1 VAEDVSKKAVADSSG
16 GASTQSLGSGIPSF
30 IQGTKEELAKVVWP
44 TRQQLISQS
53 AGVIL
58 MVALSA
64 ALIYAV
70 DNLLHWAAR
79 LVFK

>member
-1 VAEDVSKKAVADSSG
+1 VAEEVSKKAVAESAPG
-16 GASTQSLGSGIPSF
+16 NQPLGSGIPLF
-30 IQGTKEELAKVVWP
+30 IQGTKEELTKVVWP

-64 ALIYAV
+64 AIIYAL
-70 DNLLHWAAR
+70 DNFLHWAAR

>member
-1 VAEDVSKKAVADSSG
+1 MAEDVSKKAVAESAAG
-16 GASTQSLGSGIPSF
+16 TQSLGSGIPLF

>member
-1 VAEDVSKKAVADSSG
+1 VAEDVSKKAVA
-16 GASTQSLGSGIPSF
+16 ASADGNPSLVAGIPSF

-70 DNLLHWAAR
+70 DNFLHWAAR

>member
-1 VAEDVSKKAVADSSG
+1 VAEDVSKKAVA
-16 GASTQSLGSGIPSF
+16 ASADGPPSLVAGIPAF

-64 ALIYAV
+64 VLIYAV
-70 DNLLHWAAR
+70 DNFLHWAAR